1 MDGFVYPKYLIRQPF
16 IDLVERES
24 ELDVISAC
32 DVCEMLEEEVFS
44 GILMEL
50 DVVYFGC
57 MKLTEVE

>member
-44 GILMEL
+44 RILMEL

-57 MKLTEVE
+57 IKLTEVE